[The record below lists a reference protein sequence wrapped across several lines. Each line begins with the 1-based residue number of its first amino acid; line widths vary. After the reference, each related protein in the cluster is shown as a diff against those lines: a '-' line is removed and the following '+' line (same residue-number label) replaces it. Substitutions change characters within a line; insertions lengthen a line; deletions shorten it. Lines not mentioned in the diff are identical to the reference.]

1 MTMAKQPP
9 SEKRQRRVV
18 DDGARTRERAAVAAF
33 DRLVGERAQRA
44 RRHQGALQVAL
55 ALASVTSKVRVDTTA
70 EPFETTP
77 ADLFARRFDDPR
89 IGVDDRGM
97 AAFLA
102 NLRSQLPAIA
112 SDLARLPP
120 SARVSIGDVAT
131 FVGLSLTATRREGRP
146 AAARPE
152 RAPLAIVTGPLRQ
165 AREQVRDRFGTHF
178 AAKSSDALL
187 LAIAGR
193 PVREGVALAIGGP
206 AAPTGA
212 VVVELK
218 HVEAPEP
225 APRADRRREKAL
237 REAAVILD
245 RETPGRRV
253 GATQVHRQTQLSA
266 ARDAFYKEV
275 APLYAEIGSR
285 MPSLAGRES
294 RGSSARLDM
303 CWLNETIRAAM
314 VPGTLTEVAA
324 DGRIERF
331 DLPRRLTREM
341 NVCGVTVG
349 APAFRRRTGTTGNG
363 IVIAVIDGEV
373 DTRHPALAGRVMQTR
388 NFTGEPF
395 GTPDSHGTAVA
406 GIIGAS
412 DARFGGIAPAVSIL
426 SYKIFASD
434 PRNDS
439 DDFGGALAI
448 QQALEDGAHIANCS
462 WGAGPAGNGTGREAK
477 ACDRAWDLGMVVV
490 KSAGNSGPGPKTLT
504 SPADARGVIVVGA
517 TDRQGRTVQPFSS
530 RGPAVVGSRPHL
542 AAPGGTQTVG
552 VQTCRVGGGFGSAG
566 AGTSFAAPVVSG
578 LAALLLD
585 QNANLAPDAIRG
597 ALIRA
602 CTPLRAGDANT
613 QGAGLVRL

>member
-1 MTMAKQPP
+1 MAKQRR
-9 SEKRQRRVV
+9 SEEQQRRAAS
-18 DDGARTRERAAVAAF
+18 GGTRTEQDAAVQAF

-44 RRHQGALQVAL
+44 QRHQGGLQVAL

-70 EPFETTP
+70 DPFQTTP

-89 IGVDDRGM
+89 VDLDDRGM
-97 AAFLA
+97 VTFLA
-102 NLRSQLPAIA
+102 NLQSQLPATA
-112 SDLARLPP
+112 SDIAQLPA
-120 SARVSIGDVAT
+120 SAKIKIGDVAH

-152 RAPLAIVTGPLRQ
+152 RAPLAIVSGPLRQ

-178 AAKSSDALL
+178 AAKATDALL

-206 AAPTGA
+206 AAAPA
-212 VVVELK
+212 EALVVELK
-218 HVEAPEP
+218 HFEAPEP

-237 REAAVILD
+237 REAAAILD
-245 RETPGRRV
+245 RETPGRRI
-253 GATQVHRQTQLSA
+253 GATQVYRQTQLSA

-275 APLYAEIGSR
+275 APLYSEIGSR

-294 RGSSARLDM
+294 RGSSARLDV
-303 CWLNETIRAAM
+303 CWLNETIRLAM

-349 APAFRRRTGTTGNG
+349 APAFRQRTGNTGNG
-363 IVIAVIDGEV
+363 IVVAVIDGEV
-373 DTRHPALAGRVMQTR
+373 DTRHPALAGRVMQKR

-395 GTPDSHGTAVA
+395 GSPDSHGTAVA
-406 GIIGAS
+406 GIIGAR
-412 DARFGGIAPAVSIL
+412 DARFSGIAPAVSIL

-462 WGAGPAGNGTGREAK
+462 WGAGRAGDGTGREAK

-490 KSAGNSGPGPKTLT
+490 KSAGNSGPGPKTLST
-504 SPADARGVIVVGA
+504 PADARGVIVVGA

-530 RGPAVVGSRPHL
+530 RGPAVTGSRPHL

-566 AGTSFAAPVVSG
+566 AGTSFAAPMVSG

-585 QNANLAPDAIRG
+585 QNANLAPDAIRT

-602 CTPLRAGDANT
+602 CTPLRVGDANT

>member
-1 MTMAKQPP
+1 MMAKRRR
-9 SEKRQRRVV
+9 SEKPQRRG
-18 DDGARTRERAAVAAF
+18 DNGGARTGQHAAVEAF
-33 DRLVGERAQRA
+33 DRLVGERALRA
-44 RRHQGALQVAL
+44 QRHQGGLQVAL

-70 EPFETTP
+70 DPFQTTP

-89 IGVDDRGM
+89 VGLDDRGM

-102 NLRSQLPAIA
+102 NLRSQLSAIA
-112 SDLARLPP
+112 SDIARLPA
-120 SARVSIGDVAT
+120 SAKVRIGDVAN
-131 FVGLSLTATRREGRP
+131 FVVLSLTATRREGRP
-146 AAARPE
+146 AARPE
-152 RAPLAIVTGPLRQ
+152 RAPLAIVSGPLRQ

-178 AAKSSDALL
+178 AAKASDALL

-193 PVREGVALAIGGP
+193 PAREGVAFAIGGP
-206 AAPTGA
+206 AAAPAGA
-212 VVVELK
+212 LVVELK
-218 HVEAPEP
+218 HFDVPEL
-225 APRADRRREKAL
+225 APRVDRRREKAL
-237 REAAVILD
+237 REAAAILD
-245 RETPGRRV
+245 RETPGRRI

-294 RGSSARLDM
+294 RGSSARLDV
-303 CWLNETIRAAM
+303 CWLNETIRLAM

-349 APAFRRRTGTTGNG
+349 APTFRRRTFNTGNG
-363 IVIAVIDGEV
+363 IVVAVIDGEV
-373 DTRHPALAGRVMQTR
+373 DTRHPALAGRVMQKR

-395 GTPDSHGTAVA
+395 GSPDSHGTAVA

-412 DARFGGIAPAVSIL
+412 DVRFSGIAPAVSIL

-462 WGAGPAGNGTGREAK
+462 WGAGPAGDGTGREAK

-490 KSAGNSGPGPKTLT
+490 KSAGNSGPDPKTLT
-504 SPADARGVIVVGA
+504 TPADARGVIVVGA

-530 RGPAVVGSRPHL
+530 RGPAVTGNRPHL

-566 AGTSFAAPVVSG
+566 AGTSFAAPMVSG
-578 LAALLLD
+578 LASLLLD
-585 QNANLAPDAIRG
+585 QNANLAPDAVRT

-602 CTPLRAGDANT
+602 CTPLRVGDANT